1 VVVVATIQRQPIP
14 TAICVFQTRK
24 ECAFARV
31 GTEISFGFIV
41 QVRTVARK
49 D

>member
-1 VVVVATIQRQPIP
+1 VVVVATIQRQPIS

-31 GTEISFGFIV
+31 ATEVSFGFVV
-41 QVRTVARK
+41 QVRAIARK
-49 D
+49 G